1 MNYQIIKKHEKHGRP
16 YGEPTIG
23 IRRTTITF
31 SKGFENAYTIGK
43 YAEFAINENY
53 NLCFRFSESPSR
65 NSYKIV
71 NHGLSLIHT
80 PARIQALLETIS
92 AFGRYPVSQNED
104 GWFVTSCE
112 IK

>member
-1 MNYQIIKKHEKHGRP
+1 MNYKIIKKHEKSGRH

-71 NHGLSLIHT
+71 NRLIHT
-80 PARIQALLETIS
+80 PKRIQELLETIS

>member
-53 NLCFRFSESPSR
+53 NLCFRFSESPSI

-80 PARIQALLETIS
+80 PAKIQALLETIS
-92 AFGRYPVSQNED
+92 AFGRYAVSQNED

-112 IK
+112 MK